1 MSKPGDDSSMKSPS
15 SATIWSL
22 ANRHATCSPGGR
34 LETLDLDA
42 PGSGLAVVPPGAT
55 AADHLLGIDLDAAS
69 RCVDAWCR
77 GGDVTA
83 VSETLD
89 GGRLR
94 ATAMWR
100 ATPPWLDG
108 THGVWCRELVVSAQ
122 TPILETAPRIGVVA
136 DIAAEGVAP
145 VVYAAGRLDPVP
157 PDTEPHGFLITAPGD
172 RAVLFL
178 VHPLDART
186 ATAAIVAGR
195 ARITAMLFPLAVEKG
210 VLLRSR
216 VLAAIGPART
226 ATGPGSWAAT
236 IATAFATS
244 EPVLTT

>member
-1 MSKPGDDSSMKSPS
+1 MHRDDSSMKPPPS
-15 SATIWSL
+15 APAWSL
-22 ANRHATCSPGGR
+22 AGRHATCLHGG
-34 LETLDLDA
+34 LAAVLDLDA
-42 PGSGLAVVPPGAT
+42 LRTGLAVLQPGAT
-55 AADHLLGIDLDAAS
+55 AADHLLGVDLDAES

-77 GGDVTA
+77 GGDFTA
-83 VSETLD
+83 VHETLD

-108 THGVWCRELVVSAQ
+108 THGAWCRELVVSAQ
-122 TPILETAPRIGVVA
+122 TPILETAPQIGVVA
-136 DIAAEGVAP
+136 DIAAERVAP
-145 VVYAAGRLDPVP
+145 VAWAAGHLEPASPGV
-157 PDTEPHGFLITAPGD
+157 EPHGFLITVPGD

-178 VHPLDART
+178 VHPLDARA

-195 ARITAMLFPLAVEKG
+195 ARITATLFPSAVEKG